1 MSKNIFS
8 NVEKAEGPADRYVC
22 PYYKEPI
29 IWTCRSTG
37 KTTRGFS
44 SLSDDLLVYVFRFVS
59 VSALEWSAALY
70 LSWVCRRFRNAA
82 LRLPHLWALVTI
94 DMWYSIDIVN
104 LYIERSRGVG
114 LTVVLGNYEAGASVE
129 EFFIMITRP
138 SVLARWEKLVATLP
152 PYNHPLRNFVI
163 GMARNPNI
171 NWPRLQSLDMTY
183 IGDDMGVGVLLN
195 KLQVDFPQVRS
206 ISLDSSGFAPSR
218 LPSSVTHLRFTY
230 DSARLASLEC
240 LWRMLE
246 DSPNL
251 KVAEI
256 TLFNLG
262 WQYVPIARFSSLVVL
277 RVHVTMEQN
286 SDTSPFWRMHFP
298 KLTDLHISLHDCHE
312 CPEMAFWDR
321 MFACTNGIFTKC
333 NEFPSLRRLSLDFGE
348 CSPEGRSYRDDPLP
362 VAFPGSLLKVCPALE
377 VLDIYCGGDFEVFD
391 LPPLRSLRLRGVDLK
406 CTKWMFQ
413 YLDSLNQ
420 RGMWHVLEEFV
431 LLGCS
436 FPAEEDITRLR
447 EYGSK
452 ICFVDFPDDND
463 RWRQK
468 FEIPLRTVLPY
479 QR

>member
-1 MSKNIFS
+1 
-8 NVEKAEGPADRYVC
+8 
-22 PYYKEPI
+22 
-29 IWTCRSTG
+29 
-37 KTTRGFS
+37 
-44 SLSDDLLVYVFRFVS
+44 
-59 VSALEWSAALY
+59 
-70 LSWVCRRFRNAA
+70 
-82 LRLPHLWALVTI
+82 
-94 DMWYSIDIVN
+94 
-104 LYIERSRGVG
+104 
-114 LTVVLGNYEAGASVE
+114 
-129 EFFIMITRP
+129 MITRP
-138 SVLARWEKLVATLP
+138 LVLARWEKLVATLP

-195 KLQVDFPQVRS
+195 KLQDKFPQVRS

-262 WQYVPIARFSSLVVL
+262 WQYVPIARFSNLVIL

-298 KLTDLHISLHDCHE
+298 KLTNLHISLHDCHE

-333 NEFPSLRRLSLDFGE
+333 SKFPSLRRLSLDFGE

-377 VLDIYCGGDFEVFD
+377 VLDIYCGGDFEAFD
-391 LPPLRSLRLRGVDLK
+391 LPSLRSLRLRGMDLK

-436 FPAEEDITRLR
+436 FPAEEDITSLQK
-447 EYGSK
+447 YGSK
-452 ICFVDFPDDND
+452 ICCEFSCSSS
-463 RWRQK
+463 
-468 FEIPLRTVLPY
+468 FECIV
-479 QR
+479 